1 MVFLLAA
8 MRVCRTAG
16 SLESLWVVSMV
27 FFHLF
32 GSMADPSDVLMVD
45 WTELLMVG
53 PKEPCSVDL

>member
-1 MVFLLAA
+1 MVFLLAV

-16 SLESLWVVSMV
+16 SLESPWVVSMV
-27 FFHLF
+27 FHLV
-32 GSMADPSDVLMVD
+32 GSMVDPLDVLMVD